1 MLSFFGGSQ
10 LRLFGAI
17 FVLFTSLTYFLYLFH
32 DAVPIVKDLDY
43 FREESRNF
51 SIPYQFETALQHDPP
66 PNSRPYGAIVIAAQ
80 ASTDLSW
87 TPWLKVE

>member
-17 FVLFTSLTYFLYLFH
+17 FVLFTGLTYILYLFR
-32 DAVPIVKDLDY
+32 DAVPIIKDLDY
-43 FREESRNF
+43 FRDQNGNF

-66 PNSRPYGAIVIAAQ
+66 PTSRPYGSIVIAAQ
-80 ASTDLSW
+80 PSTDVSW
-87 TPWLKVE
+87 TPWLTVE